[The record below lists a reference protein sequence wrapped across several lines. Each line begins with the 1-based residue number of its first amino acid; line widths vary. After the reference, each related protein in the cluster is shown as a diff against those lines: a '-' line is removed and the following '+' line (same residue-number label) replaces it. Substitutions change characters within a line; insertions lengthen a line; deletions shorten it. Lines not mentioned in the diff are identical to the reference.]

1 MALFPKFA
9 KVAGITFKHGIGSR
23 VGQQSA
29 LALARRG
36 LLNEVMLKKIPLP
49 QGIAGKASGLPWGIQ
64 VLAKGRKRV
73 HPLGWVPDDLLAKG
87 YGKDVLFGA
96 ESKAAVFYRGQKSQ
110 NFGMRFG
117 LPGEAEFMGGAA
129 ASSKGPIVGLGLGA
143 AVAGTLLFSLLAK
156 GDKEEAPLS
165 NSLGKAHMGSGF
177 PELGLGPMQRKTLT
191 DFGSGFNPIKAIAR
205 KVGLTPEAL
214 IKSKEFQTALRNP
227 ITDTT
232 GKYATRSFTAGAG
245 SESVLQRWGEMS
257 LPVKT
262 SKGTIQGKFKF
273 PFVEKKAH
281 TGEMARI
288 EAIATNRASAIK
300 PNIPTGTVSKTQLN
314 TFPDL
319 YGLETKSGRVFSESL
334 PGVTFD
340 RYLSEIKELR
350 PKIGITAAMRRTTDK
365 YKLPYTSIGQIE
377 KDIDAFRNQMR
388 IVHKQTGLTH
398 GDLSAGNVMLTPHGI
413 SAIDWAQP
421 RALTRK
427 LASKSK
433 TDVFE
438 QMTERYGTM
447 SAHMDPDVTPRYI
460 SMMRREHPQV
470 MAALEGPVAGF
481 HRASWQREQ
490 GLAMGDLALKN
501 LKGRAKIMSEA
512 IPAQELK
519 KFDWRLETSIDYMA
533 LDDLKATV
541 QELKKSHRFTTP
553 GLANRLE
560 GMPDGGVASS
570 LRQKMTDFGSPWQGP
585 VVSEPMAE
593 GMMAPTINNE
603 IRGEG
608 AKLSSMMI
616 EGGFA
621 PTSPELEHI
630 AKNMPQAG
638 KAAIS
643 QGSPATYMQ
652 NNVPLSTKIK
662 IRGTSNGAGHVGNLA
677 NMVAANIPKS
687 KVNIN
692 VQDHRT
698 KLTPQRI
705 SDMMEG

>member
-1 MALFPKFA
+1 
-9 KVAGITFKHGIGSR
+9 
-23 VGQQSA
+23 
-29 LALARRG
+29 
-36 LLNEVMLKKIPLP
+36 
-49 QGIAGKASGLPWGIQ
+49 
-64 VLAKGRKRV
+64 
-73 HPLGWVPDDLLAKG
+73 
-87 YGKDVLFGA
+87 
-96 ESKAAVFYRGQKSQ
+96 
-110 NFGMRFG
+110 
-117 LPGEAEFMGGAA
+117 
-129 ASSKGPIVGLGLGA
+129 
-143 AVAGTLLFSLLAK
+143 
-156 GDKEEAPLS
+156 
-165 NSLGKAHMGSGF
+165 
-177 PELGLGPMQRKTLT
+177 
-191 DFGSGFNPIKAIAR
+191 
-205 KVGLTPEAL
+205 
-214 IKSKEFQTALRNP
+214 
-227 ITDTT
+227 
-232 GKYATRSFTAGAG
+232 
-245 SESVLQRWGEMS
+245 MS

-621 PTSPELEHI
+621 PTSLELEHI